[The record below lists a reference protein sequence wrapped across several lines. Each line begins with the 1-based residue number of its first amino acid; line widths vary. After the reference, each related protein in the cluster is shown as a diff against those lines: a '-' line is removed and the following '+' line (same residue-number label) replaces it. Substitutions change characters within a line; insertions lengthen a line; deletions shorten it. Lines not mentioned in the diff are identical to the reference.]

1 MVAEDFFGAGAE
13 ITVMAE
19 DWGEVRG
26 ILICDLG
33 DRAKENREADG
44 ENALFTAWE
53 NAAAQEEGG
62 EGGLLNRCSAEIAGH
77 QADLFL
83 LFGGGD
89 DGFAELGEA
98 EHGGRP
104 VSHGGESKLPDGSL
118 RLPDGGDSHRM
129 TALETIQ

>member
-104 VSHGGESKLPDGSL
+104 VSHGVMKRTEGGTL
-118 RLPDGGDSHRM
+118 RLLEARCSHRIG
-129 TALETIQ
+129 AI